1 MGSIHS
7 NDTKMKNILKN
18 VIPIVVIVSLST
30 YSIFRIFEY
39 DLLIIFLGSL
49 IILILSILLIR
60 HNIVNLVKMGFN
72 NYNKIR
78 HYMDGLEENYG
89 ELLRK
94 DLIEI
99 DLLLSNERHFVFLF
113 FELFVSAFKYSLE
126 VRENF
131 YVRDKGWIKRSYKSS
146 RNALMRYMFIYTRTY
161 EGIFQFFITYLIEL
175 IMIKR
180 NFYYKVKESVL
191 NNVALKLNTIEAF
204 NYLREMF
211 KSKFETPE
219 EIINL
224 SELEKRFF
232 NLNKYFSNPASL
244 KNIDKKKNGII
255 KSFQRM
261 RLDPVIIE
269 CFEKFN
275 NQNLQNILWYKY
287 CFYDIYQNRTINTKL
302 DFLKENNYDFNN
314 WIIPQ
319 LRHKSVHHLNW
330 IFVRTDRGECGIK
343 IIIGE
348 LKGNTYDIHNYW
360 DYLCRLYALSF
371 FLIKNLIY
379 RENILSK
386 NESKEFSIS
395 LKKINKFF
403 KNNKNRFRRK
413 IDKNI

>member
-146 RNALMRYMFIYTRTY
+146 RNALMRYLFIYTRTY

>member
-18 VIPIVVIVSLST
+18 VIPIIVIASLST

-49 IILILSILLIR
+49 IILILSIIIIRYNIINLI
-60 HNIVNLVKMGFN
+60 KTGFN

-78 HYMDGLEENYG
+78 DYMDRLEENYG

-94 DLIEI
+94 DLTEN

-146 RNALMRYMFIYTRTY
+146 RNALMRYMSIYSRTY
-161 EGIFQFFITYLIEL
+161 EGIFQFFITYLIVL

-180 NFYYKVKESVL
+180 NFYCKVKESVL
-191 NNVALKLNTIEAF
+191 NNSALKLNTIKAF
-204 NYLREMF
+204 YYLRERF
-211 KSKFETPE
+211 KSKFETPK
-219 EIINL
+219 EIISL

-232 NLNKYFSNPASL
+232 NLNQYFSDPASL
-244 KNIDKKKNGII
+244 RNINKKKNGII
-255 KSFQRM
+255 KSFRRM
-261 RLDPVIIE
+261 RLDPVLIE

-275 NQNLQNILWYKY
+275 NQNMQNILWYKY
-287 CFYDIYQNRTINTKL
+287 CFYDIYQNRTIKAKM
-302 DFLKENNYDFNN
+302 DFLKENYYDFDN
-314 WIIPQ
+314 WIFPQ

-330 IFVRTDRGECGIK
+330 IFVKTERGECGIK
-343 IIIGE
+343 IIIGKF
-348 LKGNTYDIHNYW
+348 KGKTYDVHYYW
-360 DYLCRLYALSF
+360 DYLCRFYALCF
-371 FLIKNLIY
+371 FLIKNIIY
-379 RENILSK
+379 RENILSI
-386 NESKEFSIS
+386 NESAEFSIS

-403 KNNKNRFRRK
+403 KTNKNRFRRK

>member
-7 NDTKMKNILKN
+7 NDIKMKYILKN
-18 VIPIVVIVSLST
+18 VIPIIVFVSISI

-39 DLLIIFLGSL
+39 NSLLIIIGTLISL
-49 IILILSILLIR
+49 IIAIILIR
-60 HNIVNLVKMGFN
+60 HYIVNLVKTGFN
-72 NYNKIR
+72 NCNKIR
-78 HYMDGLEENYG
+78 HYMEELEENYG
-89 ELLRK
+89 ELLRN
-94 DLIEI
+94 DLTENE
-99 DLLLSNERHFVFLF
+99 LLLSNERHYIFLF
-113 FELFVSAFKYSLE
+113 FELIVSAFKYSLE

-146 RNALMRYMFIYTRTY
+146 RNALMRYLFIYSRTY
-161 EGIFQFFITYLIEL
+161 EGVFQFFITYLIVL

-191 NNVALKLNTIEAF
+191 NNSALKLNTIKAF
-204 NYLREMF
+204 YYLHKMF

-232 NLNKYFSNPASL
+232 NLNQYFSDPASL
-244 KNIDKKKNGII
+244 KNINKKKNGII

-261 RLDPVIIE
+261 RLDPVLIE

-275 NQNLQNILWYKY
+275 NQNMQNILWYKY
-287 CFYDIYQNRTINTKL
+287 CFYDIYQNRTIKAKM
-302 DFLKENNYDFNN
+302 DFLKENHYDFDN

-330 IFVRTDRGECGIK
+330 IFVKTERAECGIK

-348 LKGNTYDIHNYW
+348 LKGNTYEVHNYW
-360 DYLCRLYALSF
+360 DYLCRLYALCF
-371 FLIKNLIY
+371 FLIKNMIY
-379 RENILSK
+379 RENILFK
-386 NESKEFSIS
+386 NESTEFSIS